1 MVAFLVKTVFTTIEF
16 FAMVLLVLSSFRI
29 YFRYALHKVFFIA
42 IILSLISFYVRDYLG
57 QFNLAY
63 LSILASEIVL
73 IMLFFRLPIIFSFF
87 MCIIANIATATFEGL
102 VAAIG
107 IQMNLTSEQ
116 LIQTNLV
123 HSVVWQ
129 LIVTA
134 LQVLLIIFL
143 QRYKIGFHFT
153 INDSMKKYNF
163 WLSGILILSVC
174 AIQVQTM
181 IFKESKFHIAIP
193 VSLAVVFLTGI
204 VLAYKHNQ
212 KLWKERRERLSKR

>member
-1 MVAFLVKTVFTTIEF
+1 MFTFLVKMVSTTIEF
-16 FAMVLLVLSSFRI
+16 FAMVLLVLSAFRI

-42 IILSLISFYVRDYLG
+42 VILSLISFYVRDFLG
-57 QFNLAY
+57 QFNYAF
-63 LSILASEIVL
+63 LSIFVTEIVL
-73 IMLFFRLPIIFSFF
+73 LTLFFRLPIIFSFF

-123 HSVVWQ
+123 HSVTWQ
-129 LIVTA
+129 LVVTA
-134 LQVLLIIFL
+134 LQVLLILFL

-163 WLSGILILSVC
+163 WLSGILILSVF
-174 AIQVQTM
+174 AIQVQTL
-181 IFKESKFHIAIP
+181 IFRESKFHIVIPIVLAII
-193 VSLAVVFLTGI
+193 FLIGI
-204 VLAYKHNQ
+204 VLSYKHNQ
-212 KLWKERRERLSKR
+212 KLWKARRERLSKR